1 MYPDLLALS
10 IIVIIFFI
18 STFIFSGIY
27 YTYNKNSDLD
37 YERNFGYSVYFSFT
51 IQTIVGLAQPTT
63 VNQQGLQIW
72 VMVQSFIS
80 YIIGIG
86 LIFILVKIWCKNH
99 ISTSIKG
106 Y

>member
-1 MYPDLLALS
+1 MYPDLLALI
-10 IIVIIFFI
+10 IIVIVFFI

-27 YTYNKNSDLD
+27 YTYNKNSGLD
-37 YERNFGYSVYFSFT
+37 YERTYGYSVYFSFT

-63 VNQQGLQIW
+63 INQQGLQIW

-86 LIFILVKIWCKNH
+86 LIFILVKIWCKNKDNR
-99 ISTSIKG
+99 I
-106 Y
+106 